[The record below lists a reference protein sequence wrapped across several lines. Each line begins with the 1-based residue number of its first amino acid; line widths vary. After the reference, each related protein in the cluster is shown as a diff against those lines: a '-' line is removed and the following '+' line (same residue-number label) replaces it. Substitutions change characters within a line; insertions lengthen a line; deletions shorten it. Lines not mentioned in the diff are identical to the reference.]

1 MKKIFSLLWGIAII
15 ALSAV
20 SCTFAYTQE
29 QLDAYRWAYQ
39 YWITTQPT
47 VQSANLDGKVTRQ
60 SLSKMIVTYLE
71 NIVKTKIN
79 PKDLCYFTDS
89 DKITGDLKYYTR
101 KVCAYKIMWQDWK
114 NFKPKQYV
122 DRAQLWTVFSRILRW
137 DRHDSTGK
145 SYYIYH
151 VNALENA
158 WIMDDLQ
165 NVSWVPASRW
175 EVFVMLKRMAE
186 KFGSN
191 IYMSSWSQVASPII
205 QQQTT
210 KQQVSKQETTVVV
223 RVNTGTETNNEYI
236 SSAYNNSNV
245 LYTWKDW
252 TKYYYDDK
260 FLTMLKNAAEKKW
273 ESDLA
278 DYLEIEAEYFKNWLD
293 QLSSLDDEQ
302 LLKSMWI
309 DVDGIDPDNM
319 TLKEKQDLLKK
330 FKAGFSKIINDNKDR
345 NDNLVKDL
353 NKVTKY
359 IKNDKF
365 WLKEK
370 YDKTKTFMETSNQFL
385 DLYSESIFSLMEVAL
400 MEEDENS
407 EESVAQAF
415 WLIAIALAYQWN
427 AQEYQTYIEWWAV
440 DTLNTLT
447 K

>member
-1 MKKIFSLLWGIAII
+1 
-15 ALSAV
+15 
-20 SCTFAYTQE
+20 
-29 QLDAYRWAYQ
+29 
-39 YWITTQPT
+39 
-47 VQSANLDGKVTRQ
+47 
-60 SLSKMIVTYLE
+60 
-71 NIVKTKIN
+71 
-79 PKDLCYFTDS
+79 
-89 DKITGDLKYYTR
+89 
-101 KVCAYKIMWQDWK
+101 
-114 NFKPKQYV
+114 
-122 DRAQLWTVFSRILRW
+122 
-137 DRHDSTGK
+137 
-145 SYYIYH
+145 
-151 VNALENA
+151 
-158 WIMDDLQ
+158 MDDLQ

>member
-20 SCTFAYTQE
+20 SYTFAYTQE
-29 QLDAYRWAYQ
+29 QLEAYKWAYQ
-39 YWITTQPT
+39 YGITTQPT
-47 VQSANLDGKVTRQ
+47 AQAANLDGNVTRQ
-60 SLSKMIVTYLE
+60 ALSKMIVTYLE
-71 NIVKTKIN
+71 NVVKTKIN

-89 DKITGDLKYYTR
+89 YKATWDLKYYTR
-101 KVCAYKIMWQDWK
+101 KVCAYKLMWKDWK
-114 NFKPKQYV
+114 DFNPRQYV
-122 DRAQLWTVFSRILRW
+122 DRAQLWTVFSRIIW
-137 DRHDSTGK
+137 GDRHDSTGR

-158 WIMDDLQ
+158 WIMSDLQ
-165 NVSWVPASRW
+165 HISWVPASRW
-175 EVFVMLKRMAE
+175 EVLVMLKRMSD

-191 IYMSSWSQVASPII
+191 IYMSSWTQEKLPVA

-210 KQQVSKQETTVVV
+210 KQQETVVV
-223 RVNTGTETNNEYI
+223 EPNTRVETGNEYI
-236 SSAYNNSNV
+236 SDAYSNSNV
-245 LYTWKDW
+245 IYTWKDW

-260 FLTMLKNAAEKKW
+260 LLTMLKNTAEKKW

-278 DYLEIEAEYFKNWLD
+278 DYLKIESEYFKNWLD
-293 QLSSLDDEQ
+293 KLSNLDDEA

-309 DVDGIDPDNM
+309 DVNTIDPDNM
-319 TLKEKQDLLKK
+319 TLKEKQELLEK
-330 FKAGFSKIINDNKDR
+330 FKSGFGKIINENKDR
-345 NDNLVKDL
+345 NSKLVKDL
-353 NKVTKY
+353 GKVTKN

-370 YDKTKTFMETSNQFL
+370 YDKTKTFMEMSNEFL
-385 DLYSESIFSLMEVAL
+385 DLYSESIFSLMELAL
-400 MEEDENS
+400 MNEEENS

-427 AQEYQTYIEWWAV
+427 AEEYQAYIEGWAV
-440 DTLNTLT
+440 DTINTLT